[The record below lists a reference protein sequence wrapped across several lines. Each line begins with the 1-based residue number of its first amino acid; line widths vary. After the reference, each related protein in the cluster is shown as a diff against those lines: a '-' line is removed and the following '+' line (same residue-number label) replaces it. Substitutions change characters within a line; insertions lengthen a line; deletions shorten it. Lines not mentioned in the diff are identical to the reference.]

1 MVKATITAIGPQSRR
16 RDRRL
21 QEPPLTV
28 ALQGLKF
35 PTVDWSLGG
44 FRIGGYRG
52 RAEVGDRFTVAAFGE
67 LAGRLLGGTAVA
79 TVVRRDVLARELAAS
94 FAEFRDDTWE
104 QLEQLSVRRVRRA

>member
-1 MVKATITAIGPQSRR
+1 MRAVGTRTRR

-21 QEPPLTV
+21 HEPPLTV

-35 PTVDWSLGG
+35 ATVDWSLGG

-52 RAEVGDRFTVAAFGE
+52 QAKVGEQLAVNIFGQI
-67 LAGRLLGGTAVA
+67 AGRLLGGTAIA
-79 TVVRRDVLARELAAS
+79 TVVRRDFVDRELAAS
-94 FAEFRDDTWE
+94 FTEFRSDTWD